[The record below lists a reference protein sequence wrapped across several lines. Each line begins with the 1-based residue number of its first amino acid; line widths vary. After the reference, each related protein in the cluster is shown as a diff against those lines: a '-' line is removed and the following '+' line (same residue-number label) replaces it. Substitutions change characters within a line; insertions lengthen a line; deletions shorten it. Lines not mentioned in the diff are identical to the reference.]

1 LERPMCKSQGPTMD
15 KGSGCWLCWGQG
27 RGADESPPEPQDPGE
42 HSLLPSESSTR
53 PPAVP
58 TPVVSSKAS
67 GTDSQPAL
75 GCEWEHSHRQEGLR
89 EHEGAGQQTRREP
102 RPFHIGMVLSGG

>member
-42 HSLLPSESSTR
+42 HILLPSESSTR

-67 GTDSQPAL
+67 GTTASQHWAVSGSTAAGRR
-75 GCEWEHSHRQEGLR
+75 GCVNTRGP
-89 EHEGAGQQTRREP
+89 GQQTRREP